1 MAYIKRSLEPNH
13 SLIRTE
19 TTSQLPAMTEARR
32 MHTTSPTWQA
42 SSSTRLSDDECDARL
57 LIRRVP
63 MAGDCFRAILC
74 WLANPLVT
82 QNVRADSK
90 EQIYEG
96 GHWIFLKET
105 APCASKRPR
114 KHINESVRKKRHI
127 NWCAK
132 FIVRLSNT
140 GLGPFR
146 KFDSEGKGSQ

>member
-63 MAGDCFRAILC
+63 MAWDCFRAILC
-74 WLANPLVT
+74 WLTNPLVT